1 MKRGEVWMV
10 DFGPATGPEQ
20 AGVRPAIILQ
30 NDDLGQVFATTIVVP
45 LTTNLRRLSLPTTL
59 LLNAGEGGLP
69 RDSVALCY
77 QVQVRGKA
85 RLTQKLGELS
95 SGRLF
100 EIQMSLLEALGL

>member
-1 MKRGEVWMV
+1 MKRGEIWMV

-20 AGVRPAIILQ
+20 AGIRPAVILQ
-30 NDDLGQVFATTIVVP
+30 DDSLGQVFATTIVIP
-45 LTTNLRRLSLPTTL
+45 LTTNLRRLSLPTTV

-85 RLTQKLGELS
+85 RLTQWLGELPPE
-95 SGRLF
+95 RLADI
-100 EIQMSLLEALGL
+100 ESELLKALGL

>member
-1 MKRGEVWMV
+1 MKRGEIRMV

-30 NDDLGQVFATTIVVP
+30 DDSLGQVFATTIVVP

-59 LLNAGEGGLP
+59 LLRAGEGGLP
-69 RDSVALCY
+69 RDSVVLCY

-85 RLTQKLGELS
+85 RLTQRLGELS
-95 SGRLF
+95 VGRVA
-100 EIQMSLLEALGL
+100 EVVAELLTALGL

>member
-1 MKRGEVWMV
+1 MV
-10 DFGPATGPEQ
+10 DFGPAMGPEQ
-20 AGVRPAIILQ
+20 AGTRPAVILQ
-30 NDDLGQVFATTIVVP
+30 DDALGQVFATTIVIP

-85 RLTQKLGELS
+85 RLTQRLGELS
-95 SGRLF
+95 PERLSDI
-100 EIQMSLLEALGL
+100 EAELLKALGL

>member
-20 AGVRPAIILQ
+20 AGIRPAVILQ
-30 NDDLGQVFATTIVVP
+30 DDSLGQVFATTIVVP
-45 LTTNLRRLSLPTTL
+45 LTTNLRRLSLPATL
-59 LLNAGEGGLP
+59 LLKAGEGGLQ

-85 RLTQKLGELS
+85 RLTRRIGKLSPARLS
-95 SGRLF
+95 DIEAG
-100 EIQMSLLEALGL
+100 IQTALGI

>member
-20 AGVRPAIILQ
+20 AGIRPAIILQ
-30 NDDLGQVFATTIVVP
+30 DDLLGQVFATTIVIP
-45 LTTNLRRLSLPTTL
+45 LTTNLRRLSLTTTV

-95 SGRLF
+95 SGRLS
-100 EIQMSLLEALGL
+100 EIQAGLLEALGL

>member
-1 MKRGEVWMV
+1 MV
-10 DFGPATGPEQ
+10 DFGPASGPEQ
-20 AGVRPAIILQ
+20 AGIRPAIILQ
-30 NDDLGQVFATTIVVP
+30 DDSLGQVFATTIVVP

-85 RLTQKLGELS
+85 RLIQRLGEISPERLS
-95 SGRLF
+95 DLEAG
-100 EIQMSLLEALGL
+100 LLTALGL

>member
-1 MKRGEVWMV
+1 MKRGEIWMV
-10 DFGPATGPEQ
+10 DFGPASGPEQ
-20 AGVRPAIILQ
+20 AGIRPAIILQ
-30 NDDLGQVFATTIVVP
+30 DDSLGQVFATTIVVP

-85 RLTQKLGELS
+85 RLIQRLGEISPERLS
-95 SGRLF
+95 DLEAG
-100 EIQMSLLEALGL
+100 LLTALGL

>member
-10 DFGPATGPEQ
+10 DFGPAAGPEQ
-20 AGVRPAIILQ
+20 AGIRPAVILQ
-30 NDDLGQVFATTIVVP
+30 DDSLGQVFATTIVVP

-69 RDSVALCY
+69 RDSVVLCY

-85 RLTQKLGELS
+85 RLTQRMGELS
-95 SGRLF
+95 LERLS
-100 EIQMSLLEALGL
+100 EIEAGLLTALGL

>member
-20 AGVRPAIILQ
+20 AGIRPAIILQ

-95 SGRLF
+95 SARLS
-100 EIQMSLLEALGL
+100 EIQMSLLDALGL